1 MRRNE
6 MVKVLLEALPYIK
19 KFYGKI
25 VVIKYGGSSMMS
37 EDLKDSFLQD
47 VVLLKY
53 TGMKPVLVHGGGP
66 EINILMERLN
76 MKPVFKDGFRVTD
89 EKTMEVVEMVL
100 AGKINKD
107 IVSKIN
113 SKGGSA
119 IGLCGKDGNLLVA
132 EKDLSRGDIG
142 FVGRIVK
149 VNAELLRSIIDSGF
163 IPVIA
168 PIASDEEGIDYN
180 VNADNV
186 AAEIASALRA
196 EKLIY
201 LTDVDGVMRNG
212 ELLSLMDLKTAERI
226 LRDGTLKGGMIPKV
240 EYSISAM
247 EKGVK
252 TVHIINGTIAHAV
265 LLEIF
270 SDEGIGTMIIS
281 S

>member
-1 MRRNE
+1 LRRNE

-66 EINILMERLN
+66 EINILMERLD

-149 VNAELLRSIIDSGF
+149 VNAELLKSIIDSGF

-180 VNADNV
+180 VNADNA
-186 AAEIASALRA
+186 AAEIASALKA

-212 ELLSLMDLKTAERI
+212 ELLPLMDLKMAKEI

-252 TVHIINGTIAHAV
+252 TVHIINGTITHAV

>member
-1 MRRNE
+1 

>member
-66 EINILMERLN
+66 EINILMERLD

-149 VNAELLRSIIDSGF
+149 VNAELLKSIIDSGF

-180 VNADNV
+180 VNADNA
-186 AAEIASALRA
+186 AAEIASALKA

-212 ELLSLMDLKTAERI
+212 ELLPLMDLKMAKEI

-252 TVHIINGTIAHAV
+252 TVHIINGTITHAV

>member
-1 MRRNE
+1 
-6 MVKVLLEALPYIK
+6 
-19 KFYGKI
+19 
-25 VVIKYGGSSMMS
+25 
-37 EDLKDSFLQD
+37 
-47 VVLLKY
+47 
-53 TGMKPVLVHGGGP
+53 
-66 EINILMERLN
+66 MERLN

>member
-1 MRRNE
+1 LRRNE

>member
-1 MRRNE
+1 
-6 MVKVLLEALPYIK
+6 
-19 KFYGKI
+19 
-25 VVIKYGGSSMMS
+25 
-37 EDLKDSFLQD
+37 
-47 VVLLKY
+47 
-53 TGMKPVLVHGGGP
+53 
-66 EINILMERLN
+66 
-76 MKPVFKDGFRVTD
+76 
-89 EKTMEVVEMVL
+89 
-100 AGKINKD
+100 